1 MKLNRKVPVIFREYR
16 GRNDCPAFLYTSYSP
31 LIEKGVRTFQRS
43 SVGYYLLGRLFV
55 FSSRSSFHPSVSR
68 RPFFSSSFSSSP
80 PLPPLHLVPT
90 FSSAL
95 PSPTLE
101 PLKWQSFLRRRPVE
115 AKRGERS
122 TGSSLDALRFSYAA
136 TSRVSGS
143 TEGTRR
149 MNITGWTVCS
159 AS

>member
-1 MKLNRKVPVIFREYR
+1 MSRVPLYIIFALNRKGCADFPTFVGGVLPPRQVIRLLFEIIVPSLRVS
-16 GRNDCPAFLYTSYSP
+16 AA
-31 LIEKGVRTFQRS
+31 
-43 SVGYYLLGRLFV
+43 LF
-55 FSSRSSFHPSVSR
+55 
-68 RPFFSSSFSSSP
+68 FFFFFFVSSP
-80 PLPPLHLVPT
+80 PPLHLVPT

-136 TSRVSGS
+136 ISRVSGS